1 MGLEIVSTENVCDYE
16 SVVLFSRMEMLKIS
30 RLVFQQT
37 AYQEAK
43 DPCFVFQIYDIGM
56 AFFKSFCA
64 CYIVLMLVGDH
75 STLPSEDPVL

>member
-1 MGLEIVSTENVCDYE
+1 MGLEVVSTENVCDYE

-43 DPCFVFQIYDIGM
+43 DPC
-56 AFFKSFCA
+56 SFSRFT
-64 CYIVLMLVGDH
+64 I
-75 STLPSEDPVL
+75 SEWPSSNLFARAILS